1 MKKAAWISILL
12 GVLLFQNCGTRN
24 SHSVHVPDEV
34 IQRDTFLWMLTE
46 VQLIEGV
53 SKQRLLRTDDQE
65 SILVSHYAELFNRFN
80 VSEGRFLSSY
90 SWWYQHPEEMDHL
103 LQEAAEALTILERES
118 VKQETLDRQR

>member
-1 MKKAAWISILL
+1 MRKAAWISILM
-12 GVLLFQNCGTRN
+12 GVLIFQNCGTPMNR
-24 SHSVHVPDEV
+24 SVQVPDEV

-53 SKQRLLRTDDQE
+53 AKQRLLRNDDQE

-80 VSEGRFLSSY
+80 VTEGRFLSSY
-90 SWWYQHPEEMDHL
+90 SWWYEHPEEMDPL
-103 LQEAAEALTILERES
+103 LQEAAEALTIMERES

>member
-1 MKKAAWISILL
+1 MKKVAWILML
-12 GVLLFQNCGTRN
+12 VGVLVFQNCGTPK
-24 SHSVHVPDEV
+24 SHSIHVPDEV

-53 SKQRLLRTDDQE
+53 AKQRLLRTDDQE

-80 VSEGRFLSSY
+80 VTEDRFLSSY
-90 SWWYQHPEEMDHL
+90 SWWYEHPEEMDPL
-103 LQEAAEALTILERES
+103 LQEAAEALTIMERES